1 MTAVSTTEGT
11 AAGHPEPMW
20 AVVVAVKNRAAA
32 KQRLALPR
40 PLRTAVARA
49 MAMDT
54 VSAVVGCPLVATVV
68 VVTDENPADF
78 TGLGAR
84 VVPDAPAAGLNAA
97 LRHGAALAAA
107 DPAGVWRGAAIFEGG
122 LAALAGDLPA
132 LRACE
137 LASALGAVRRGER
150 AVVAD
155 AGGGGTT
162 LLAASPGVDL
172 RPRFGTESYL
182 RHLADGA
189 RDATDGAGQGLR
201 TDVDTLPDLTAAVVL
216 GPGAHTLA
224 LLPDLLDWLPAT

>member
-1 MTAVSTTEGT
+1 
-11 AAGHPEPMW
+11 MW

-78 TGLGAR
+78 TDLGAR

-107 DPAGVWRGAAIFEGG
+107 DPAGVGR
-122 LAALAGDLPA
+122 AALAGDLPA

-216 GPGAHTLA
+216 GPGAQTLA